1 MFCVIYIYIYIKDCE
16 KRRMWSKHLPG
27 KKNLSLAFAFQKLSC
42 PVLVE
47 LFQKESLLC
56 WLYKCSYS
64 NALSFCVDV

>member
-1 MFCVIYIYIYIKDCE
+1 
-16 KRRMWSKHLPG
+16 MWSKHLPG
-27 KKNLSLAFAFQKLSC
+27 KKILSLAFAFQKLSC